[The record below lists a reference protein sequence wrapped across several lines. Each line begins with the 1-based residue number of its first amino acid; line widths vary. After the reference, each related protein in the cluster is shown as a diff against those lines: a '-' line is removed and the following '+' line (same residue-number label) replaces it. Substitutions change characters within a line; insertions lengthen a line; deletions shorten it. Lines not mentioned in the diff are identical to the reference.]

1 MFRLLSHLSYPLNR
15 RLPNWQFPRPACRNG
30 RQCKY
35 CAKYKN
41 YFLRFF
47 GVDIQGTACR
57 IPIYLLERKPT
68 MFDNEYISQ
77 CCGCPVDVPCPS
89 DPVDDIVVICPDCYE
104 WTSVEM
110 SDL

>member
-1 MFRLLSHLSYPLNR
+1 MF
-15 RLPNWQFPRPACRNG
+15 
-30 RQCKY
+30 
-35 CAKYKN
+35 
-41 YFLRFF
+41 
-47 GVDIQGTACR
+47 D
-57 IPIYLLERKPT
+57 
-68 MFDNEYISQ
+68 DNEYISQ